1 MANLKIINSSRAIQ
15 HDKTT
20 TEVIKNDPEELNFK
34 IKQVNT
40 QLHRKV
46 NNRFKLKLRVCD
58 RREINPN
65 NVNNRNAKKD
75 NIKCCTFKNHPHPSL
90 KLFRIV

>member
-40 QLHRKV
+40 QLHRKI
-46 NNRFKLKLRVCD
+46 NNRFKLKLRVCN

-65 NVNNRNAKKD
+65 NVNNRIAKKD